1 MTDASVIPATVDQ
14 QSVRKLARH
23 SGGLLAILGVAFGV
37 SVIVGN
43 SIGSGILRTPGE
55 VARLLPTPALF
66 LGVWV
71 LGALYAMLGANVLA
85 ELATMMP
92 ESGGYTVYL
101 RRSLGLYGGFIMGW
115 NDWLAT
121 CASAAL
127 GALVIG
133 EYTTILLGLQKG
145 LTNAIA
151 AGAILFFAL
160 IQWRG
165 IKEGS
170 LTQNLTALVKT
181 IAFVIL
187 IGACFWLGS
196 GFLSSGGKSPVPS
209 GFAFFV
215 PFVLAMQA
223 VIFSYDGYNGVCYFA
238 GELRNPARDIPRSIF
253 GGVIAVAAIYLLMN
267 VGFLY
272 VLPLDRMAGEPLVAA
287 TATKAM
293 FGANGDTVIRVLT
306 IVSLLSAM
314 NAWELMTSRV
324 LYRLGMF
331 GFGTRARYVNTGGT
345 PAIALLLSTIV
356 MLGLAI
362 TGTVQ
367 IVIAVTAFFFVAQ
380 YVLIVLSVFIL
391 RRREP
396 DSLRPFKAKGHPWTT
411 GLFLVLSLAML
422 VGDVATDTRNSIYSI
437 ILLALSWPVYLMVR
451 PKAKIV

>member
-1 MTDASVIPATVDQ
+1 MSEAASVQPAGELPE
-14 QSVRKLARH
+14 SRR
-23 SGGLLAILGVAFGV
+23 SGRLLAILGVAFGISIV
-37 SVIVGN
+37 VGN

-55 VARLLPTPALF
+55 VARLLPSPVLF

-71 LGALYAMLGANVLA
+71 IGALYAMLGANVLA

-92 ESGGYTVYL
+92 ESGGYTVYV

-133 EYTTILLGLQKG
+133 EYTTVLLGFQKG
-145 LTNAIA
+145 LTSVIA
-151 AGAILFFAL
+151 AGVILFFTL

-170 LTQNLTALVKT
+170 IAQNLTAVIKT
-181 IAFVIL
+181 AAFAIL
-187 IGACFWLGS
+187 IVACFWLGK
-196 GFLSSGGKSPVPS
+196 GFQQGVSSPAVPS
-209 GFAFFV
+209 GFAFV
-215 PFVLAMQA
+215 VALVLAMQA

-238 GELRNPARDIPRSIF
+238 GELRNPARDIPRAIF
-253 GGVIAVAAIYLLMN
+253 GGVLAVAAIYLLMN

-272 VLPLDRMAGEPLVAA
+272 VLPLQKMAGEPLVAA
-287 TATKAM
+287 TAAKEI
-293 FGANGDTVIRVLT
+293 FGEKGDVVIRVLT

-314 NAWELMTSRV
+314 NAWQLMSSRV
-324 LYRLGMF
+324 LYRLSMF
-331 GFGTRARYVNTGGT
+331 GFGTSSRYVNSGGT
-345 PAIALLLSTIV
+345 PAIALMLSTAA
-356 MLGLAI
+356 MLGLAL

-380 YVLIVLSVFIL
+380 YVLVVLSVFIL

-396 DSLRPFKAKGHPWTT
+396 ETARPFRAKGHPWTT
-411 GLFLVLSLAML
+411 GLFLLLSVAML
-422 VGDVATDTRNSIYSI
+422 AGDVATDTRNSVYSL
-437 ILLALSWPVYLMVR
+437 ILLALSWPVYLVVR
-451 PKAKIV
+451 PRIASN

>member
-1 MTDASVIPATVDQ
+1 VTDIADARRLPAELEGAPT
-14 QSVRKLARH
+14 ARR
-23 SGGLLAILGVAFGV
+23 SSGLLAILGVAFGI

-55 VARLLPTPALF
+55 VAKLLPTPVLF

-71 LGALYAMLGANVLA
+71 LGALYAMLGANALA

-92 ESGGYTVYL
+92 ESGGYAVYL
-101 RRSLGLYGGFIMGW
+101 RRSLGLYGGFVMGW

-133 EYTTILLGLQKG
+133 EYTAVLLGFQKG
-145 LTNAIA
+145 LTSVFATA
-151 AGAILFFAL
+151 VILFFSL

-170 LTQNLTALVKT
+170 LAQNLTALVKT
-181 IAFVIL
+181 AAFLIL
-187 IGACFWLGS
+187 IVACFWLGKGFQS
-196 GFLSSGGKSPVPS
+196 GESLPPVPT
-209 GFAFFV
+209 GFAFLAAL
-215 PFVLAMQA
+215 VLAMQA

-238 GELRNPARDIPRSIF
+238 GELRNPARDIPRAIF
-253 GGVIAVAAIYLLMN
+253 GGVLAVAAIYLLMN
-267 VGFLY
+267 VAFLY
-272 VLPLDRMAGEPLVAA
+272 VLPLGRMAGEPLVAA
-287 TATKAM
+287 TAANEL
-293 FGANGDTVIRVLT
+293 FGGKGDTVIRVLT

-314 NAWELMTSRV
+314 NAWQLMSSRV

-331 GFGTRARYVNTGGT
+331 GFGKSARYVNTGGT
-345 PAIALLLSTIV
+345 PAIALLLSTVV

-380 YVLIVLSVFIL
+380 YVLVVLSVFIL
-391 RRREP
+391 RSREP
-396 DSLRPFKAKGHPWTT
+396 GSARPYRAKGHPWTT
-411 GLFLVLSLAML
+411 GLFLLLSIAML
-422 VGDVATDTRNSIYSI
+422 VGDVATDTRNSIYSL
-437 ILLALSWPVYLMVR
+437 ILLALSWPVYRVMR
-451 PKAKIV
+451 PKAADS

>member
-1 MTDASVIPATVDQ
+1 MSDAAESGVVGGELFDAGAT
-14 QSVRKLARH
+14 RAGR
-23 SGGLLAILGVAFGV
+23 LLAILGVAFGV

-55 VARLLPTPALF
+55 VARLLPTPLLF

-71 LGALYAMLGANVLA
+71 LGALYAMLGANTLA

-101 RRSLGLYGGFIMGW
+101 RRSLGLYGGFVMGW

-133 EYTTILLGLQKG
+133 EYSVVLFGFEKSLTIPV
-145 LTNAIA
+145 A
-151 AGAILFFAL
+151 AAVIVFFAV

-170 LTQNLTALVKT
+170 LAQNITAFLKTAAFVALV
-181 IAFVIL
+181 
-187 IGACFWLGS
+187 GACFWLGRGFVTS
-196 GFLSSGGKSPVPS
+196 GHVSRVPTGS
-209 GFAFFV
+209 AFIV
-215 PFVLAMQA
+215 AFVLAMQA

-253 GGVIAVAAIYLLMN
+253 GGVLAVAAIYLLMN
-267 VGFLY
+267 LAFLY
-272 VLPLDRMAGEPLVAA
+272 VLPLYRMAGEPLVAA
-287 TATKAM
+287 TATKEL
-293 FGANGDTVIRVLT
+293 FGDRGDAVIRVLT

-331 GFGTRARYVNTGGT
+331 GFGKRTRYVNTGGT
-345 PAIALLLSTIV
+345 PATALLLSTAV
-356 MLGLAI
+356 MLGLAA

-367 IVIAVTAFFFVAQ
+367 VVIAVTAFFFVAQ
-380 YVLIVLSVFIL
+380 YVLIALSVFIL

-396 DSLRPFKAKGHPWTT
+396 DSPRPFRARAHPWTT
-411 GLFLVLSLAML
+411 GAFLLLSVAML
-422 VGDVATDTRNSIYSI
+422 AGDVVTDTRNSAYS
-437 ILLALSWPVYLMVR
+437 LLLLGLSWPAYLIVR
-451 PKAKIV
+451 PKAAAN

>member
-1 MTDASVIPATVDQ
+1 VTEAAAVQPTEGLSEP
-14 QSVRKLARH
+14 RG
-23 SGGLLAILGVAFGV
+23 SGRLLAILGVAFGI
-37 SVIVGN
+37 SIIVGN

-55 VARLLPTPALF
+55 VARLLPSPALF

-71 LGALYAMLGANVLA
+71 VGALYAMLGANVLA

-92 ESGGYTVYL
+92 ESGGYTVYV

-133 EYTTILLGLQKG
+133 EYTTILLGFSKS
-145 LTNAIA
+145 LTSVIA
-151 AGAILFFAL
+151 GGVILFFTL

-170 LTQNLTALVKT
+170 IAQNLTAIVKT
-181 IAFVIL
+181 IAFAIL
-187 IGACFWLGS
+187 IVACFWLGK
-196 GFLSSGGKSPVPS
+196 GFQQGVSAPAVPS
-209 GFAFFV
+209 GFAFV
-215 PFVLAMQA
+215 VALVLAMQA

-238 GELRNPARDIPRSIF
+238 GELRNPARDIPRAIF
-253 GGVIAVAAIYLLMN
+253 GGVLAVAAIYLLMN
-267 VGFLY
+267 IGFLY
-272 VLPLDRMAGEPLVAA
+272 VLPLNKMAGQPLVAA
-287 TATKAM
+287 TAAKEI
-293 FGANGDTVIRVLT
+293 FGEKGDIVIRVLT

-314 NAWELMTSRV
+314 NAWQLMSTRV
-324 LYRLGMF
+324 LYRLSMF
-331 GFGTRARYVNTGGT
+331 GFGTRSRYVNSGGT
-345 PAIALLLSTIV
+345 PAIALLLSTAA
-356 MLGLAI
+356 MLGLAL

-380 YVLIVLSVFIL
+380 YVLVVLSVFIL

-396 DSLRPFKAKGHPWTT
+396 NTTRPYRAKGHPWTT
-411 GLFLVLSLAML
+411 GLFLLLSVAML
-422 VGDVATDTRNSIYSI
+422 AGDVATDTRNSVYSL

-451 PKAKIV
+451 PRTASL

>member
-1 MTDASVIPATVDQ
+1 VSEAAVQPAEGL
-14 QSVRKLARH
+14 SPRR
-23 SGGLLAILGVAFGV
+23 SGRLLAILGVAFGI
-37 SVIVGN
+37 SIIVGN

-55 VARLLPTPALF
+55 VARLLPSPVLF

-71 LGALYAMLGANVLA
+71 IGALYAMLGANVLA

-92 ESGGYTVYL
+92 ESGGYTVYV

-133 EYTTILLGLQKG
+133 EYTTILFGFPKNV
-145 LTNAIA
+145 TSVIA
-151 AGAILFFAL
+151 AGVILFFTL

-170 LTQNLTALVKT
+170 IAQNLTAVVKT
-181 IAFVIL
+181 LAFAIL
-187 IGACFWLGS
+187 IVACFWLGK
-196 GFLSSGGKSPVPS
+196 GFQQSVSSSSVPGS
-209 GFAFFV
+209 FAFV
-215 PFVLAMQA
+215 VALVLAMQA

-238 GELRNPARDIPRSIF
+238 GELRNPARDIPRAIF
-253 GGVIAVAAIYLLMN
+253 GGVLAVAAIYLLMN

-272 VLPLDRMAGEPLVAA
+272 VLPLDKMAGEPLVAA
-287 TATKAM
+287 TAAKEI
-293 FGANGDTVIRVLT
+293 FGASGDTVIRVLT

-314 NAWELMTSRV
+314 NAWQLMSTRV
-324 LYRLGMF
+324 LYRLSMF
-331 GFGTRARYVNTGGT
+331 GFGSSSRYVNSGGT
-345 PAIALLLSTIV
+345 PAIALLLSTAA
-356 MLGLAI
+356 MLGLAL

-380 YVLIVLSVFIL
+380 YVLVVLSVFIL

-396 DSLRPFKAKGHPWTT
+396 ETTRPYRAKGHPWTT
-411 GLFLVLSLAML
+411 GLFLLLSVAML
-422 VGDVATDTRNSIYSI
+422 AGDVATDTRNSVYSL
-437 ILLALSWPVYLMVR
+437 ILLALSWPVYLVVR
-451 PKAKIV
+451 PRTASN

>member
-1 MTDASVIPATVDQ
+1 MSEAAVQPAEGLPEP
-14 QSVRKLARH
+14 RR
-23 SGGLLAILGVAFGV
+23 SGRLLAILGVAFGI
-37 SVIVGN
+37 SIIVGN

-55 VARLLPTPALF
+55 VARLLPSPVLF

-71 LGALYAMLGANVLA
+71 IGALYALLGANVLA

-92 ESGGYTVYL
+92 ESGGYTVYV

-133 EYTTILLGLQKG
+133 EYTTILLGFSKS
-145 LTNAIA
+145 LTSVIA
-151 AGAILFFAL
+151 GGVILFFTL

-170 LTQNLTALVKT
+170 IAQNLTAVIKT
-181 IAFVIL
+181 LAFAIL
-187 IGACFWLGS
+187 IVACFWLGK
-196 GFLSSGGKSPVPS
+196 GFQQGVTSPAVPS
-209 GFAFFV
+209 GFTFV
-215 PFVLAMQA
+215 VALVLAMQA

-238 GELRNPARDIPRSIF
+238 GELRNPARDIPRAIF
-253 GGVIAVAAIYLLMN
+253 GGVLAVAAIYLLMN

-272 VLPLDRMAGEPLVAA
+272 VLPLDKMAGEPLVAA
-287 TATKAM
+287 TAAKEI
-293 FGANGDTVIRVLT
+293 FGERGDTVIRVLT

-314 NAWELMTSRV
+314 NAWQLMSTRV
-324 LYRLGMF
+324 LYRLSMF
-331 GFGTRARYVNTGGT
+331 GFGTSSRYVNSGGT
-345 PAIALLLSTIV
+345 PAIALLLSTAA
-356 MLGLAI
+356 MLGLAL

-380 YVLIVLSVFIL
+380 YVLVVLSVFIL

-396 DSLRPFKAKGHPWTT
+396 ETARPYRAKGHPWTT
-411 GLFLVLSLAML
+411 GLFLLLSVAML
-422 VGDVATDTRNSIYSI
+422 AGDVATDTRNSVYSL
-437 ILLALSWPVYLMVR
+437 ILLALSWPVYLVVR
-451 PKAKIV
+451 PRAISS

>member
-1 MTDASVIPATVDQ
+1 MTDATVGPAAVEHHGVPIA
-14 QSVRKLARH
+14 VRRP
-23 SGGLLAILGVAFGV
+23 GGLLAILGVAFGV

-55 VARLLPTPALF
+55 VARLLPTPVLF

-92 ESGGYTVYL
+92 ESGGYTVYV

-133 EYTTILLGLQKG
+133 EYATILLGLQRG
-145 LTNAIA
+145 LASAIA
-151 AGAILFFAL
+151 AAVILFFAL

-181 IAFVIL
+181 VAFVIL

-196 GFLSSGGKSPVPS
+196 GFLPSASAIAVPS
-209 GFAFFV
+209 GFAFFI

-238 GELRNPARDIPRSIF
+238 GELRNPGRDIPRSIF
-253 GGVIAVAAIYLLMN
+253 GGVIAVAVIYLLMN

-287 TATKAM
+287 MATKEM
-293 FGANGDTVIRVLT
+293 FGAKGDTIIRVLT

-331 GFGTRARYVNTGGT
+331 GFGASARYVNSGGT

-380 YVLIVLSVFIL
+380 YVLIVLSV
-391 RRREP
+391 
-396 DSLRPFKAKGHPWTT
+396 
-411 GLFLVLSLAML
+411 
-422 VGDVATDTRNSIYSI
+422 
-437 ILLALSWPVYLMVR
+437 
-451 PKAKIV
+451 